1 MLLLAAL
8 ALTVTRASADTGAVL
23 LKTGVKNN
31 NKSKKDAKGLPNAP
45 STADSSPQ
53 RELLVPGQAPNAI
66 FQPST
71 SMPLTKL
78 IAPIVGGVAGAA
90 ALAGVITLSVM
101 KKPKPEPAAP
111 GATSSFAAAGK
122 ALGGATPAAVQ
133 TTLTRACAIGDTTIE
148 VANTAGFGLG
158 DTIKIGSEYQM
169 IKGFSSIV
177 LDHPMNTAQPAGS
190 IVKMEHDASP
200 AAPATP
206 PPIAAREVVGTT
218 PLVAV
223 ADNKPSSL
231 DGISGS
237 SSGDGSSGMD
247 QSTVLA
253 IACVLVVCGLLSVCI
268 VGLLYFCFGKK
279 KKRKTAP
286 RQEPDYYPEDQQ
298 PLNGRQMSTR
308 VDMAPDLCESQYMQ
322 VNVPPLQPAQSQFV
336 ANIGSVPTMQN
347 VVPMQTMPPPP
358 PPAMMSY
365 AQPAS
370 GSLFSQQGQSLF
382 APAAQGQ
389 NLFTQGSY
397 YQNASPLAN
406 TVNALPTQQFVNMPP
421 TIY

>member
-23 LKTGVKNN
+23 LKAGVKKD
-31 NKSKKDAKGLPNAP
+31 NKNKKDAKGLPIAP

-53 RELLVPGQAPNAI
+53 RELLMPGQAPNPSAI

-71 SMPLTKL
+71 SMPLTKM
-78 IAPIVGGVAGAA
+78 IAPILGGVAGAA

-101 KKPKPEPAAP
+101 KKPAPDPASGP
-111 GATSSFAAAGK
+111 ATSFRAAGNQ
-122 ALGGATPAAVQ
+122 LGGAAPAAVE
-133 TTLTRACAIGDTTIE
+133 TTLLVACAAGDTTIE
-148 VANTAGFGLG
+148 VASTAGFGLG

-177 LDHPMNTAQPAGS
+177 LDHPMNTAQAAGS
-190 IVKMEHDASP
+190 IVSMTNDANP
-200 AAPATP
+200 V
-206 PPIAAREVVGTT
+206 PIAASTPAPVAVAVGTT
-218 PLVAV
+218 PLVAD
-223 ADNKPSSL
+223 ASAS
-231 DGISGS
+231 GISGS

-247 QSTVLA
+247 QKTVLA

-268 VGLLYFCFGKK
+268 VGLLYFFFGKK
-279 KKRKTAP
+279 KKRKIAP
-286 RQEPDYYPEDQQ
+286 RQEMDYYPEDQQ
-298 PLNGRQMSTR
+298 PLNGVGQMSTR

-322 VNVPPLQPAQSQFV
+322 VNVPPLQVAPSQFV

-358 PPAMMSY
+358 PPMAMSY
-365 AQPAS
+365 APQPAS

-382 APAAQGQ
+382 APATQGQ
-389 NLFTQGSY
+389 SLFAQGSY

-406 TVNALPTQQFVNMPP
+406 TVNALPTQQYVNMPP